1 MSRLKAY
8 KLGSPGSVE
17 PRVGHVIQGEL
28 VSAEGIAP
36 NASIE
41 YATKGI

>member
-8 KLGSPGSVE
+8 KLGSPGLVE
-17 PRVGHVIQGEL
+17 PWVGHVIQGEL
-28 VSAEGIAP
+28 VSAEGIVP
-36 NASIE
+36 NASVE